1 MNILKMIGK
10 LIGLTSQLFS
20 LRQRSINLCQK
31 YSSDPDIISFH
42 TDLDA
47 FFVELEELKH

>member
-10 LIGLTSQLFS
+10 LIALTSQLFS
-20 LRQRSINLCQK
+20 LRQRAIELKQK
-31 YSSDPDIISFH
+31 YSSDPDIVSFH

-47 FFVELEELKH
+47 FFDELEELKH